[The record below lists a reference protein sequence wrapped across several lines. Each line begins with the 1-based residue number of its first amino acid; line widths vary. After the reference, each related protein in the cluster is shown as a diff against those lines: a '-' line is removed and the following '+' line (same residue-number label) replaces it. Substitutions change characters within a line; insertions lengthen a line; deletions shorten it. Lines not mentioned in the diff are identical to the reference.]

1 MQNEV
6 FNSVLTNQGQLA
18 GVQGVVGNLLS
29 PIRTFK
35 KKELIESQ
43 VRLSKFGDEHS
54 LCVLRSRSTNKFDLD
69 LILICWVNVVGPTLR
84 VWDPK

>member
-1 MQNEV
+1 MQNEL
-6 FNSVLTNQGQLA
+6 FNSVLANQDQLA

-43 VRLSKFGDEHS
+43 VRLSKFGDEHY

-69 LILICWVNVVGPTLR
+69 LILKCWVNVGPTLR
-84 VWDPK
+84 FWDPK

>member
-1 MQNEV
+1 MQNV
-6 FNSVLTNQGQLA
+6 AFKSVLTNKDHQA

-29 PIRTFK
+29 LIRTFK

-43 VRLSKFGDEHS
+43 VRLSKFSDEHS

-69 LILICWVNVVGPTLR
+69 LILKCWVNVVGPTLR
-84 VWDPK
+84 FWDPK